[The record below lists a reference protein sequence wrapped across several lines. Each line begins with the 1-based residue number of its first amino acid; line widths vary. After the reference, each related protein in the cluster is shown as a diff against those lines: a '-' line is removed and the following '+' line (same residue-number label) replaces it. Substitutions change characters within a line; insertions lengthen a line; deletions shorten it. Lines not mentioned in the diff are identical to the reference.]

1 MGIYGFLMQPS
12 IPILKPIIDRE
23 HLINKFFNDLL
34 DKL

>member
-12 IPILKPIIDRE
+12 IPILKS
-23 HLINKFFNDLL
+23 LIVRTFDKQNFFDDLL

>member
-12 IPILKPIIDRE
+12 IPIIQALFGDRTFE
-23 HLINKFFNDLL
+23 KQIFNDLL